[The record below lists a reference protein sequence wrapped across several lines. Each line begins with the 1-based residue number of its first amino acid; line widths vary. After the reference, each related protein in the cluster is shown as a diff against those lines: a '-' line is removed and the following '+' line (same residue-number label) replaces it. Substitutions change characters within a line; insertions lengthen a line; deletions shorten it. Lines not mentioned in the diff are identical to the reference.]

1 MSSQKNDDLKRRSK
15 VKEYNYWR
23 LLGILVMAKT
33 EVYQIRLDSDEKK
46 LAFAVFRQ
54 LGLTPAQA
62 IRMFFRQV
70 VLTQSIPFQ
79 IESKSIQPSLLHTPV
94 SDKSAT
100 VAENE
105 ENHHDIFTELDQI
118 LNADKK

>member
-1 MSSQKNDDLKRRSK
+1 MSSQKNDDLKRKSK
-15 VKEYNYWR
+15 VKEYSYWR

-94 SDKSAT
+94 SDKSSNA
-100 VAENE
+100 VENE
-105 ENHHDIFTELDQI
+105 ENHNDIFTELDQI
-118 LNADKK
+118 LNSDKK

>member
-1 MSSQKNDDLKRRSK
+1 MSSQKNDDLKRKSK
-15 VKEYNYWR
+15 VKEYSYWR

-94 SDKSAT
+94 SDKTAT
-100 VAENE
+100 FAENE

-118 LNADKK
+118 LNSDKK

>member
-1 MSSQKNDDLKRRSK
+1 MKG
-15 VKEYNYWR
+15 YNYWR
-23 LLGILVMAKT
+23 LLGIHVMAKT

-79 IESKSIQPSLLHTPV
+79 IESKSIQPSLLHTPA
-94 SDKSAT
+94 SDKSVNAP
-100 VAENE
+100 ESE
-105 ENHHDIFTELDQI
+105 ENHLDIFTELDQI
-118 LNADKK
+118 LNSDKK

>member
-1 MSSQKNDDLKRRSK
+1 MSSQKNDDLKRKSK
-15 VKEYNYWR
+15 VKEYSYWR

-79 IESKSIQPSLLHTPV
+79 IESKTIQPSLLHTPV

-105 ENHHDIFTELDQI
+105 ENHLDIFTELDQI
-118 LNADKK
+118 LNSDKK

>member
-1 MSSQKNDDLKRRSK
+1 MNDDLKQKSK

-94 SDKSAT
+94 SDKSANA
-100 VAENE
+100 VENE
-105 ENHHDIFTELDQI
+105 ENHNDIFTELDQI
-118 LNADKK
+118 LNSDKK

>member
-23 LLGILVMAKT
+23 LLGIHVMAKT

-100 VAENE
+100 LAENE
-105 ENHHDIFTELDQI
+105 ENHLDIFTELDQI
-118 LNADKK
+118 LKKKKK

>member
-15 VKEYNYWR
+15 VKEYNNWR

-79 IESKSIQPSLLHTPV
+79 IESKTIQPSLLHTPV

-105 ENHHDIFTELDQI
+105 ENHLDIFTELDQI
-118 LNADKK
+118 LNSDKK

>member
-1 MSSQKNDDLKRRSK
+1 
-15 VKEYNYWR
+15 
-23 LLGILVMAKT
+23 MAKT

-79 IESKSIQPSLLHTPV
+79 IESKSIQPSLLHTSARDESAKTSE
-94 SDKSAT
+94 SD
-100 VAENE
+100 
-105 ENHHDIFTELDQI
+105 ENHLDIFTELDQI
-118 LNADKK
+118 LNSDKK

>member
-1 MSSQKNDDLKRRSK
+1 
-15 VKEYNYWR
+15 
-23 LLGILVMAKT
+23 MAKT
-33 EVYQIRLDSDEKK
+33 EVYQIRLDSEEKK

-79 IESKSIQPSLLHTPV
+79 IENKTVMQQSLLHHPV
-94 SDKSAT
+94 RDASPAS
-100 VAENE
+100 VENE

-118 LNADKK
+118 LNSEQK